1 MRRFSI
7 VELVDEQGHCAEGKS
22 KSDNTRT
29 RPRWCVALVGGY
41 DEADRSK
48 NE

>member
-7 VELVDEQGHCAEGKS
+7 VELVDEKGYRTEGKS
-22 KSDNTRT
+22 ESYKAWLG
-29 RPRWCVALVGGY
+29 PGWCVALVGGY
-41 DEADRSK
+41 DEADRGK